1 MWSRAPVASCQY
13 LRKGYDVASF
23 GQAPGG
29 GVANPPA
36 GFGRGDTQA
45 DEQVGLAGSAS
56 DSDRLQHLRSVLPCE
71 VRVTV
76 SSHPLFGRLLAAGG
90 FKRLDGVVF
99 LVVQLPDGSPGTIRA
114 DATDVFGAVAETASA
129 VFDVDGLQ
137 ALYELVGRLRS
148 RLCRGVRPGEDK

>member
-1 MWSRAPVASCQY
+1 
-13 LRKGYDVASF
+13 
-23 GQAPGG
+23 
-29 GVANPPA
+29 
-36 GFGRGDTQA
+36 
-45 DEQVGLAGSAS
+45 
-56 DSDRLQHLRSVLPCE
+56 

-99 LVVQLPDGSPGTIRA
+99 LVVQLADGSPGTIRA
-114 DATDVFGAVAETASA
+114 DATDVFGAVAETALA

-148 RLCRGVRPGEDK
+148 RPSKGVRPGEDK